1 MRAGEAIAARNSGD
15 VVATPEVTVVPAPR
29 ATQSSS
35 PHASVVRADWI
46 AEKSTSAWVQKT
58 RNEHSVWSQH
68 FLDLVGDR
76 PVGDYSKADGRAFKL
91 ALQRL
96 PPNWNKQMPLKELS
110 FGQAAQKAGE
120 LGLDPMSD
128 KNINKIIGFIAAF
141 WNWAAE
147 NYDEVKG
154 NPLDKLKIK
163 IKGHARD
170 DRDVLV
176 RGESC

>member
-1 MRAGEAIAARNSGD
+1 M
-15 VVATPEVTVVPAPR
+15 VATPEVTVVPAPR